1 MSRIKCALNQAKT
14 SLFSRLQLECIKFYQ
29 SQSTTAECWTS
40 QINQFILDA
49 LLNNNLVLV
58 TPSGSEHINI
68 SLQQRY
74 LLTLD
79 LLRMIRKPLLS
90 TWISSGQRLLSLE
103 VPNVLPISHHIRLL
117 LIFLYYLSKKLRLNQ
132 AINQTSTTPKIFKA
146 FDISKILTSTGYSQ
160 QNLYRL
166 TGLQEKLMRF
176 CHMQAVCLELSSQFQ
191 PFL

>member
-1 MSRIKCALNQAKT
+1 MDSISPKLTLSYASNFDRLLWMELILWAWEVYKRKNADWIIGQHSVMRQKKVIKVLMSRIKCALNQAKT

-29 SQSTTAECWTS
+29 SLSTTAECWTS
-40 QINQFILDA
+40 QTNQFILDA

-74 LLTLD
+74 SSTLD
-79 LLRMIRKPLLS
+79 LLQIIRKPLLS

-103 VPNVLPISHHIRLL
+103 VPNALPISHHIRLL

-132 AINQTSTTPKIFKA
+132 AIN
-146 FDISKILTSTGYSQ
+146 
-160 QNLYRL
+160 
-166 TGLQEKLMRF
+166 
-176 CHMQAVCLELSSQFQ
+176 
-191 PFL
+191 